1 MSSTIGERIRAVR
14 IRSGLS
20 QDRFAR
26 SLGFTRR
33 SLLNWEGALA
43 EPPIAVL
50 APLRTLYDVD
60 PEWVVMG
67 EDDIPQSAYG
77 SVDWERYDR
86 LMQMAHKLCD
96 EVGLELEPQVLTRAV
111 RGMFD
116 DGPEADKDNRK
127 ELRRVL
133 LRIAKGKL

>member
-20 QDRFAR
+20 QDSFAK

-43 EPPIAVL
+43 EPPIAIL
-50 APLRTLYDVD
+50 APMRTIHNVD
-60 PEWVVMG
+60 PEWLVMG
-67 EDDIPQSAYG
+67 EDEVPQSAYG
-77 SVDWERYDR
+77 PVDWERYDR
-86 LMQMAHKLCD
+86 LMQMAQNLCD
-96 EVGLELEPQVLTRAV
+96 EVGIELEPQVLTKAV

-116 DGPEADKDNRK
+116 DGPEADRDNRK

-133 LRIAKGKL
+133 LRIAKGKS